1 MENNLEQLWGFISL
15 CAYML
20 AIFAAITLPIWGYNL
35 LEKHFHGKH
44 EALRVT
50 NQSGKIS
57 KTAIVASVGT
67 TTAGVFTIQILPLL
81 FSMVN
86 DLGGSFAV
94 NTVYGDYMS
103 GSGMGEYVDN
113 FYALTAQLGEML
125 QTAAPMAAVGLGGF
139 NLLNNL
145 SRGLPAIRRSNR
157 NSFILETVQV
167 RTH

>member
-1 MENNLEQLWGFISL
+1 MENNMDNVWGFIGF
-15 CAYML
+15 CAYII

-35 LEKHFHGKH
+35 LEKHWGEKH
-44 EALRVT
+44 EALKVT
-50 NQSGKIS
+50 SQNQKIS
-57 KTAIVASVGT
+57 KSAIVASVGT
-67 TTAGVFTIQILPLL
+67 TTAGVFMIQVLPLL

-86 DLGGSFAV
+86 DVGGSFAV

-113 FYALTAQLGEML
+113 FYALTAQLGDMT

-145 SRGLPAIRRSNR
+145 SRGLPAIKR
-157 NSFILETVQV
+157 
-167 RTH
+167 

>member
-1 MENNLEQLWGFISL
+1 METNIENIWGFASFCFYVI
-15 CAYML
+15 

-35 LEKHFHGKH
+35 MEQHFEGKH
-44 EALRVT
+44 EALKVKVP
-50 NQSGKIS
+50 NQKIS
-57 KTAIVASVGT
+57 KAAIVASVGT

-81 FSMVN
+81 FSMIN
-86 DLGGSFAV
+86 DIGGSYAV

-113 FYALTAQLGEML
+113 FYALTAQMGDML

-145 SRGLPAIRRSNR
+145 SRGLPAIARSGRSNLA
-157 NSFILETVQV
+157 NK
-167 RTH
+167 